1 MHVKVDLEEV
11 IKILRKS
18 RVIERKK
25 GDETE
30 YLMTAKQETIEGYF
44 EMLDVNKW
52 LKFKAFTVEQYNKA
66 VKFEETVLNIL
77 KELAVPGKQY

>member
-1 MHVKVDLEEV
+1 M
-11 IKILRKS
+11 LRKS
-18 RVIERKK
+18 RVIERKQ
-25 GDETE
+25 GDKTE

-52 LKFKAFTVEQYNKA
+52 LKFNAFTVEQYNKA

-77 KELAVPGKQY
+77 KELAVPQKHTSSTN

>member
-1 MHVKVDLEEV
+1 M
-11 IKILRKS
+11 LRKS
-18 RVIERKK
+18 RVIERKQ
-25 GDETE
+25 GDKTE

-52 LKFKAFTVEQYNKA
+52 LKFNTFTVEQYNKA

-77 KELAVPGKQY
+77 KELAVPQKHTSSTN

>member
-1 MHVKVDLEEV
+1 M
-11 IKILRKS
+11 LRKS

-25 GDETE
+25 GDKTE
-30 YLMTAKQETIEGYF
+30 LLMTAKQETIEGYF

-66 VKFEETVLNIL
+66 VKFEETVLDIL
-77 KELAVPGKQY
+77 KELAVPQKQY

>member
-1 MHVKVDLEEV
+1 M
-11 IKILRKS
+11 LRKS

-25 GDETE
+25 GDKTE
-30 YLMTAKQETIEGYF
+30 LLMTAKQETIEGYF

-66 VKFEETVLNIL
+66 VKFEETVYSIL
-77 KELAVPGKQY
+77 KELVVPEKHTSSTN